1 MSSIAPNQPESQ
13 QNNEPLIGVAKPFAR
28 RMKEV
33 MELGSD
39 SFEASVGGADQ
50 PRVVRLRNSWAIES
64 HVTQLN
70 RSLNHEAQQK
80 EKTIVFQEADKAKS
94 AFTAQISRLQSLTDD
109 EFDRLD
115 PSNLEP
121 IKATIRREI

>member
-1 MSSIAPNQPESQ
+1 MSSISPNQVESQ
-13 QNNEPLIGVAKPFAR
+13 QNNEPLIGVAEPFAR
-28 RMKEV
+28 RINAL
-33 MELGSD
+33 MELDAD
-39 SFEASVGGADQ
+39 SFEAAVGGADQ
-50 PRVVRLRNSWAIES
+50 PLVVRLRNSWAIES

-80 EKTIVFQEADKAKS
+80 EKTIVFQETDKAKS

-115 PSNLEP
+115 PNNLEP
-121 IKATIRREI
+121 IRATIRREI